1 MDAPGLF
8 VSFIAGIVLFA
19 SPCVAPMIPAYLA
32 SIAGVN
38 LSRLQTDVQRDLQRR
53 IFQNAL
59 AFVSGFSV
67 IFILLGT
74 FLGALSSLMPG
85 FQIWLNRIG
94 GTLILILSL
103 HLLGLLK
110 IPFLERG
117 ASLPSQLGGALPPG
131 HLRSAVMGL
140 AFGVGFSPCTGPV
153 LGAIL
158 AYTVTGGSTLKG
170 AMLMTSFSA
179 GLALPFLLTGL
190 FTIGIAKWLGSVPR
204 LLQGIQLTGGV
215 MLLAL
220 GVIVFTGRLPAL
232 IGLLYSWL

>member
-1 MDAPGLF
+1 MEAPGLF

-19 SPCVAPMIPAYLA
+19 SPCVAPIIPAYLA

-59 AFVSGFSV
+59 AFVLGFSAV
-67 IFILLGT
+67 FILIGT
-74 FLGALSSLMPG
+74 FMGALSSLTPG

-94 GTLILILSL
+94 GALIIILSL
-103 HLLGLLK
+103 HLLRLIQ

-117 ASLPSQLGGALPPG
+117 ASLRSQLRDALPPG
-131 HLRSAVMGL
+131 HLRSATMGL

-158 AYTVTGGSTLKG
+158 AYTATSGSTLHG

-190 FTIGIAKWLGSVPR
+190 FTLGVARWLGSVPR

-220 GVIVFTGRLPAL
+220 GVIVFTGRLPGL
-232 IGLLYSWL
+232 IGILYSWF